1 MHGQNHNKRLKT
13 RLLAYLQEA
22 LKIGPFIIGMHEILI
37 LLAFVLRVFIP
48 ISIMDAVIVIG
59 ARLLALRLRIGKQRI
74 PVGLPRRLPSRS
86 RWGIL
91 GRPLHQRVN
100 FTANAQV
107 I

>member
-22 LKIGPFIIGMHEILI
+22 LEISPFVIGMHEILI

-74 PVGLPRRLPSRS
+74 PVGLPRRLASRS
-86 RWGIL
+86 YQRIL
-91 GRPLHQRVN
+91 RRPLHQCVD
-100 FTANAQV
+100 FTANTQV

>member
-13 RLLAYLQEA
+13 RLLAYLQQA

-74 PVGLPRRLPSRS
+74 PVGLPRRLASRS

-91 GRPLHQRVN
+91 GRSFYQRVN